1 MQTQWIQ
8 ALREYERLMDL
19 PDSEAD
25 AQLAALRTSDPR
37 LADLVDG
44 MRREPALTIR
54 PIGQSSAAGVDVDPG
69 DEGDD
74 PPLGNKRNTGR
85 RLGAYTLIHEIGR
98 GGMGSVW
105 LAERAD
111 GRFEGKVAIK
121 LLSNAALRAPSA
133 RERFKREGELLA
145 KLSHPNIARLT
156 DAGLVDEDVWY
167 LVLEYVQGLAI
178 QHYCEKN
185 ALGII
190 KVVELFC
197 QVLDA
202 VAYAHSMLVLHR
214 DIKPANILV
223 TATGEVKLL
232 DFGLGKLL
240 DDDASGNVAGDLS
253 RIAGL
258 GYTPRYAPPE
268 QVKGDAVSTAS
279 DVYSLGITLYELLT
293 GESPADHQVYTRPS
307 EKLAVSPGRSHWSK
321 IVKGDIDSIVAKAIS
336 DSPND
341 RYANAAAMKDDLL
354 RFLHHEPVT
363 AQPDTGLYR
372 AGKFVRRNQF
382 AVGSTIGVVLLV
394 LAALSVS
401 VLQTV
406 EAHRQRDE
414 ADRQR
419 ARAVS
424 ETEQRDKTIDFVV
437 QLISNHAPQNSPLT
451 TAQLL
456 DIGIAKIPE
465 VFKDDYL
472 TSANVAKMLAIRF
485 YEMGEPS
492 RARRG
497 LEDAH
502 NYALKLG
509 DAAAIV
515 DAKSFLAEFHANNG
529 DVNEAGRLMREA
541 VALLPSIPLSN
552 PRRSGIEETLLFD
565 QVIIAWKSG
574 DASTALATAEK
585 LMASRNQGGDNRK
598 HSESAAWIR
607 VMFAN
612 RIAMRFTEAVAAND
626 KAIEQLGQ
634 VGAGDGLSANAAF
647 AGRLDLLLTAGDP
660 AAAVAFIETRLQP
673 TLKIPLAQVSDLLFQ
688 AVIRS
693 YAQHGQLAVVQRLL
707 NERTPSGSLAGLVQL
722 RLAHARFEA
731 CVVSSDVQC
740 AQQFSTQAAEMFVQS
755 APGNPALL
763 AGRRWVQAIAARLSG
778 DDAAAMQSVAIGLKE
793 IAAHTLSPSPFY
805 APLILERVRIE
816 SKRGDAAAAYA
827 AAREGLDYLERN
839 HRYDLKRCQVRGELM
854 SLGAT
859 ALQTIGKAVEAQ
871 ALRDETE
878 AIFRTVLSPMHPRF
892 KAQ

>member
-1 MQTQWIQ
+1 
-8 ALREYERLMDL
+8 
-19 PDSEAD
+19 
-25 AQLAALRTSDPR
+25 
-37 LADLVDG
+37 
-44 MRREPALTIR
+44 
-54 PIGQSSAAGVDVDPG
+54 
-69 DEGDD
+69 
-74 PPLGNKRNTGR
+74 
-85 RLGAYTLIHEIGR
+85 
-98 GGMGSVW
+98 
-105 LAERAD
+105 
-111 GRFEGKVAIK
+111 
-121 LLSNAALRAPSA
+121 
-133 RERFKREGELLA
+133 
-145 KLSHPNIARLT
+145 
-156 DAGLVDEDVWY
+156 
-167 LVLEYVQGLAI
+167 
-178 QHYCEKN
+178 
-185 ALGII
+185 
-190 KVVELFC
+190 
-197 QVLDA
+197 
-202 VAYAHSMLVLHR
+202 VLHR

-223 TATGEVKLL
+223 TPTGEVKLL

-240 DDDASGNVAGDLS
+240 DDDPGSDGAGELS

-268 QVKGDAVSTAS
+268 QIKGEAVSTAS
-279 DVYSLGITLYELLT
+279 DVYSLGVTLYEMLT
-293 GESPADHQVYTRPS
+293 GKSPDGRQRYTRPS
-307 EKLAVSPGRSHWSK
+307 EKLAVLPARSHWSK

-336 DSPND
+336 ESPKD

-354 RFLHHEPVT
+354 RFLNHEPVT

-372 AGKFVRRNQF
+372 AGKFVRRHQL
-382 AVGSTIGVVLLV
+382 AVGSTIGVVLVV

-401 VLQTV
+401 VLQTI
-406 EAHRQRDE
+406 EAHQQRDE

-437 QLISNHAPQNSPLT
+437 QLIANHAPQNSPLT

-456 DIGIAKIPE
+456 DIGIAKIPD

-509 DAAAIV
+509 DVAAIV
-515 DAKSFLAEFHANNG
+515 DATSFLAEFHANNG
-529 DVNEAGRLMREA
+529 DVREAGRLMREA
-541 VALLPSIPLSN
+541 VALLPSIPSSN

-634 VGAGDGLSANAAF
+634 VDARDGLSANAAF

-673 TLKIPLAQVSDLLFQ
+673 ALKIPLAQVSDLLFQ

-707 NERTPSGSLAGLVQL
+707 NERAITADPAGLAKL
-722 RLAHARFEA
+722 RLAHARFET
-731 CVVSSDVQC
+731 CVVSADAPC
-740 AQQFSTQAAEMFVQS
+740 AQQFSSQAAEMFVQS
-755 APGNPALL
+755 APGNPAVL
-763 AGRRWVQAIAARLSG
+763 AGRRWVQAASARLSG
-778 DDAAAMQSVAIGLKE
+778 DDAAAMDAIALGLKE
-793 IAAHTLSPSPFY
+793 IAAHTLSPSPFF
-805 APLILERVRIE
+805 APLLLKRARIE
-816 SKRGDAAAAYA
+816 SRRGDAATTYA
-827 AAREGLDYLERN
+827 TAREGLDYLERN
-839 HRYDLKRCQVRGELM
+839 HRYDPKRSLVRAELM

-859 ALQTIGKAVEAQ
+859 ALQTMGRAAEAQ
-871 ALRDETE
+871 PLRGESD
-878 AIFRTVLSPMHPRF
+878 AIFRTVLSPSHPRF
-892 KAQ
+892 KAR

>member
-1 MQTQWIQ
+1 MQQHWID

-19 PDSEAD
+19 PDAEAD
-25 AQLAALRTSDPR
+25 VQLATLRASDAT
-37 LADLVDG
+37 LAKLVDD
-44 MRREPALTIR
+44 MRREPALTLR
-54 PIGQSSAAGVDVDPG
+54 PIGSTGADA
-69 DEGDD
+69 ELDD
-74 PPLGNKRNTGR
+74 GREERVASDAQNTGR
-85 RLGAYTLIHEIGR
+85 RLGAYTLIREIGR

-145 KLSHPNIARLT
+145 KLAHPHIARMI
-156 DAGLVDEDVWY
+156 DAGLVDEDVPY
-167 LVLEYVQGLAI
+167 LVLEHVHGVTI
-178 QHYCEKN
+178 QHYCKEH
-185 ALGII
+185 ALGFI

-197 QVLDA
+197 QVLEA

-223 TATGEVKLL
+223 TATGDVKLL
-232 DFGLGKLL
+232 DFGLGRLL
-240 DDDASGNVAGDLS
+240 DADTANDGAGDLS

-258 GYTPRYAPPE
+258 GCTPRYAPPE
-268 QVKGDAVSTAS
+268 QLKGDAVGTAS

-293 GESPADHQVYTRPS
+293 GESPDDRQHYTRPS
-307 EKLAVSPGRSHWSK
+307 EKLAVSPARSHWSK
-321 IVKGDIDSIVAKAIS
+321 IVKGDIDSIVAKAINQ
-336 DSPND
+336 SPKD

-354 RFLHHEPVT
+354 RFLNDEPVT

-372 AGKFVRRNQF
+372 AGKFVRRHQF
-382 AVGSTIGVVLLV
+382 AVGSTVGAVLLV
-394 LAALSVS
+394 LAAFSVS

-419 ARAVS
+419 ARAQS

-437 QLISNHAPQNSPLT
+437 QLISNHAPQNAPLT

-465 VFKDDYL
+465 VFKADYL

-502 NYALKLG
+502 NYALKQS
-509 DAAAIV
+509 DAATIV
-515 DAKSFLAEFHANNG
+515 DSKSFLAEFHANNG
-529 DVNEAGRLMREA
+529 NVKEAARLMREA
-541 VALLPSIPLSN
+541 VALLPLIPASN
-552 PRRSGIEETLLFD
+552 PSRRGIEETLLFD

-574 DASTALATAEK
+574 DAPIALATAEK

-607 VMFAN
+607 VMLAN

-626 KAIEQLGQ
+626 KAVEQLVQ

-660 AAAVAFIETRLQP
+660 DAAVSFIETRLQP
-673 TLKIPLAQVSDLLFQ
+673 TLKLPLAQVSDLLFQ

-693 YAQHGQLAVVQRLL
+693 YAQHGQLAIVQRLL
-707 NERTPSGSLAGLVQL
+707 NERATPGDMAALAKL
-722 RLAHARFEA
+722 RLAYARFET
-731 CVVSSDVQC
+731 CVVSADAPC
-740 AQQFSTQAAEMFVQS
+740 AQQFASQAAEMFVQS
-755 APGNPALL
+755 APGNPAVLV
-763 AGRRWVQAIAARLSG
+763 GRRWVQAVNARLGG
-778 DDAAAMQSVAIGLKE
+778 DDAAAMEAIATGLKE
-793 IAAHTLSPSPFY
+793 VMAHTLSPSPFY
-805 APLILERVRIE
+805 APLLVERARVE
-816 SKRGDAAAAYA
+816 TKRGNLETSYA
-827 AAREGLDYLERN
+827 TAREGLDYLERN
-839 HRYDLKRCQVRGELM
+839 HRYDPKRCLMRAELL

-859 ALQTIGKAVEAQ
+859 ALQNVGRTAEAQ
-871 ALRDETE
+871 PLRDESDV
-878 AIFRTVLSPMHPRF
+878 IFRTLLSPAHPRF
-892 KAQ
+892 KAR

>member
-1 MQTQWIQ
+1 MQKQWTE

-19 PDSEAD
+19 PDAEATV
-25 AQLAALRTSDPR
+25 QLAALRASDAS

-44 MRREPALTIR
+44 MRSKPALTMR
-54 PIGQSSAAGVDVDPG
+54 PIGLSSAAGEYADFDDAMDPVVDA
-69 DEGDD
+69 
-74 PPLGNKRNTGR
+74 RNTGR
-85 RLGAYTLIHEIGR
+85 RLGAYTLIREIGR

-121 LLSNAALRAPSA
+121 LLSNAALRSPSA

-145 KLSHPNIARLT
+145 KLSHPNIARLI
-156 DAGLVDEDVWY
+156 DAGLVDEDVPY
-167 LVLEYVQGLAI
+167 LVLEFVQGLTI
-178 QHYCEKN
+178 QQHCEKN

-223 TATGEVKLL
+223 TATGDVKLL

-240 DDDASGNVAGDLS
+240 DDDASGEGGEDLS

-268 QVKGDAVSTAS
+268 QMKGDAVSTAS
-279 DVYSLGITLYELLT
+279 DVYSLGVTLYELLT
-293 GESPADHQVYTRPS
+293 GESPDDRQHYTRPS
-307 EKLAVSPGRSHWSK
+307 EKLAISPARSHWSK

-336 DSPND
+336 ESPKD
-341 RYANAAAMKDDLL
+341 RYSNAAAMKDDLL
-354 RFLHHEPVT
+354 RFLNHEPVT

-372 AGKFVRRNQF
+372 AGKFVRRHQF
-382 AVGSTIGVVLLV
+382 AVGSTVGVALLV

-406 EAHRQRDE
+406 EANRQRAE

-419 ARAVS
+419 VRAVS
-424 ETEQRDKTIDFVV
+424 ETEQRDRTIDFVV

-451 TAQLL
+451 TARLL
-456 DIGIAKIPE
+456 DIGIAKIPD

-509 DAAAIV
+509 DTATLI
-515 DAKSFLAEFHANNG
+515 DSKSFLAEFFAHNG
-529 DVNEAGRLMREA
+529 DLKEATRLMNEA
-541 VALLPSIPLSN
+541 VALLPSIPSSN
-552 PRRSGIEETLLFD
+552 LRRAVIEETLLFD
-565 QVIIAWKSG
+565 QVIIATRSG
-574 DASTALATAEK
+574 NAPTALAAAEK
-585 LMASRNQGGDNRK
+585 LMASRSKGGDNRK
-598 HSESAAWIR
+598 HSESAAWSR
-607 VMFAN
+607 VMLAN
-612 RIAMRFTEAVAAND
+612 RVAMRFTEAVAAND
-626 KAIEQLGQ
+626 RSIEQLAK
-634 VGAGDGLSANAAF
+634 VGASDGLSANAAF
-647 AGRLDLLLTAGDP
+647 ATRLDMLLTAGDP
-660 AAAVAFIETRLQP
+660 AAAVNFIETRLQP
-673 TLKIPLAQVSDLLFQ
+673 ALKIPLAQVSDLLFQ

-707 NERTPSGSLAGLVQL
+707 DERTTTDEPATLAKL
-722 RLAHARFEA
+722 RLAHARFVA
-731 CVVSSDVQC
+731 CVVSADAQC
-740 AQQFSTQAAEMFVQS
+740 TQQLMTPAADMFVQS
-755 APGNPALL
+755 APGNPAALV
-763 AGRRWVQAIAARLSG
+763 GRRWVQAVAARLKD
-778 DDAAAMQSVAIGLKE
+778 DDAAAVQAITLGLNE
-793 IAAHTLSPSPFY
+793 IATHTLSPSPFF
-805 APLILERVRIE
+805 APLLLERARIE
-816 SKRGDAAAAYA
+816 SKRGNAEIAYVSM
-827 AAREGLDYLERN
+827 REGLDYLERN
-839 HRYDLKRCQVRGELM
+839 HRYDLKRCLVRGELM

-859 ALQTIGKAVEAQ
+859 ALQKEGKATEAQ
-871 ALRDETE
+871 ALRDESE
-878 AIFRTVLSPMHPRF
+878 AIFGAVLHPSHPRF
-892 KAQ
+892 KTQ